1 MRGWEAEKSVR
12 NWPQDPSSGRSMKH
26 LRQIFVLW
34 VFWVVLL
41 WLMAPCLDLRPESA
55 PQEKL
60 MVLVPQHCNRPWLQL
75 RTSGCRSETL
85 NSSLWQHGAGERTW
99 FAARYEK
106 TVEYLMGTTESL
118 TPDTVL
124 WWLGMNSENGLGK
137 MWEKLFK
144 VIPRPSVSHF
154 HLYCGTCALV
164 GSPKTLQA
172 SGLSHNINRYPTAF
186 RMNQGHAQ
194 GFEMARNQTSGHFI
208 YPGNAS
214 IQGSWRQ
221 LVLLLKLSG
230 LVWTSDD
237 PSEEIL
243 EGGPVP

>member
-1 MRGWEAEKSVR
+1 
-12 NWPQDPSSGRSMKH
+12 
-26 LRQIFVLW
+26 
-34 VFWVVLL
+34 
-41 WLMAPCLDLRPESA
+41 
-55 PQEKL
+55 
-60 MVLVPQHCNRPWLQL
+60 MVLVRRHCNCPWLQL

-85 NSSLWQHGAGERTW
+85 NSSLWHQGAGERTG

-144 VIPRPSVSHF
+144 VILRPSVSHF

-164 GSPKTLQA
+164 GNPKTLRA
-172 SGLSHNINRYPTAF
+172 SGLSHNVNRYPTAF
-186 RMNQGHAQ
+186 GMNQGHAQ
-194 GFEMARNQTSGHFI
+194 GFEMVRNQTPGCFV

>member
-1 MRGWEAEKSVR
+1 
-12 NWPQDPSSGRSMKH
+12 MKH

-34 VFWVVLL
+34 VFWVVPL

-55 PQEKL
+55 PQGKL
-60 MVLVPQHCNRPWLQL
+60 MVLVPWHCNHPWLQL
-75 RTSGCRSETL
+75 RTSGCQSEML
-85 NSSLWQHGAGERTW
+85 NSSLWHHRAGERTG

-106 TVEYLMGTTESL
+106 TVEYLMRTTESL
-118 TPDTVL
+118 TPNSVL
-124 WWLGMNSENGLGK
+124 WYLGMNSENGLGK

-144 VIPRPSVSHF
+144 VTPSVSHF

-164 GSPKTLQA
+164 GNPKTLQA
-172 SGLSHNINRYPTAF
+172 SGLSHNVNRYPTVF
-186 RMNQGHAQ
+186 
-194 GFEMARNQTSGHFI
+194 
-208 YPGNAS
+208 GNAS

-237 PSEEIL
+237 PSGEIL

>member
-1 MRGWEAEKSVR
+1 
-12 NWPQDPSSGRSMKH
+12 MKH
-26 LRQIFVLW
+26 FRQIFVLW
-34 VFWVVLL
+34 VFWVLLL

-60 MVLVPQHCNRPWLQL
+60 MVLVPRHGNRPWLQL
-75 RTSGCRSETL
+75 RTRGCDSETL
-85 NSSLWQHGAGERTW
+85 NSSLWRHRAGERTG
-99 FAARYEK
+99 FAARCEK

-144 VIPRPSVSHF
+144 VIPRPSVSRF
-154 HLYCGTCALV
+154 HLCCGTCALV
-164 GSPKTLQA
+164 GNPKTLRA
-172 SGLSHNINRYPTAF
+172 SGLSHNVNW
-186 RMNQGHAQ
+186 MNQGHTQ
-194 GFEMARNQTSGHFI
+194 GFEMAQNQTSGHFV

-214 IQGSWRQ
+214 IQGFWRQ

-237 PSEEIL
+237 PSEEVMPPLCENVSVKWVLVTNFTIL
-243 EGGPVP
+243 KYIHET